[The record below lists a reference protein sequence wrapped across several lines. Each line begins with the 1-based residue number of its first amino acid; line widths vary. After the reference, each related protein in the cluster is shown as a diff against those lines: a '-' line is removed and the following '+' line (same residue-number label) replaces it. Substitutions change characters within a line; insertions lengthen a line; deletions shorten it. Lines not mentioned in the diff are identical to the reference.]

1 MNERELVL
9 YRDDG
14 PPAHALGRAAAPL
27 RLPPLALIAAG
38 ALPLAVAVAGVDLGR
53 PAVIAWLVV
62 LAGCS
67 GGRVGG
73 GRLRW
78 AVPPALR
85 AAEYGGLLWLA
96 GADGAGAAFALLAV
110 TALHQ
115 YDLVYRLR
123 DRGGTPPGWLI
134 AATGGWD
141 GRLLLACALQL
152 GGVLRPGLFA
162 AAGLLAV
169 LTVAESF
176 SSRRRAET
184 AG

>member
-1 MNERELVL
+1 MNERDLLV

-14 PPAHALGRAAAPL
+14 PLAHALGLAAAPL

-38 ALPLAVAVAGVDLGR
+38 ALPLAVGAAGADLSR

-62 LAGCS
+62 IAGLS
-67 GGRVGG
+67 GGRVGA

-78 AVPPALR
+78 TVPPALR

-96 GADGAGAAFALLAV
+96 GTDGAGAAFALLAV

-123 DRGGTPPGWLI
+123 DRGRTPPGWLI
-134 AATGGWD
+134 VVTGGWD
-141 GRLLLACALQL
+141 GRLLLACVLQL
-152 GGVLRPGLFA
+152 GGMLRPGLLA
-162 AAGLLAV
+162 VAGLLAA
-169 LTVAESF
+169 LTIAESF
-176 SSRRRAET
+176 SSWRRAET
-184 AG
+184 AA